1 MTAVGDTIRSNT
13 VTADAIVEA
22 YLDSFQGYIYK
33 NCLEQIYKLAPYS
46 ANDVHDSFSASIL
59 EATNAWGNLMKA
71 DAKMISEVAE
81 EFSSIDLK
89 VASKLM
95 GRGVPCSSSSI
106 KPRML

>member
-1 MTAVGDTIRSNT
+1 MGGTIRSDT

>member
-95 GRGVPCSSSSI
+95 GRGAPCSSSSM

>member
-1 MTAVGDTIRSNT
+1 MISVGGTIRSDT

-22 YLDSFQGYIYK
+22 YLGSFQGYIYK

-46 ANDVHDSFSASIL
+46 ANDVHDSLSKDINKAL
-59 EATNAWGNLMKA
+59 EAWRKLMKA

-95 GRGVPCSSSSI
+95 GRGVPCSSSSM

>member
-1 MTAVGDTIRSNT
+1 
-13 VTADAIVEA
+13 
-22 YLDSFQGYIYK
+22 
-33 NCLEQIYKLAPYS
+33 
-46 ANDVHDSFSASIL
+46 
-59 EATNAWGNLMKA
+59 MKA

>member
-1 MTAVGDTIRSNT
+1 MGDTIQSNT

-22 YLDSFQGYIYK
+22 YLGSFQGYIYK
-33 NCLEQIYKLAPYS
+33 NYLEQIYKLAPYS

-59 EATNAWGNLMKA
+59 GATNAWGNLMKA